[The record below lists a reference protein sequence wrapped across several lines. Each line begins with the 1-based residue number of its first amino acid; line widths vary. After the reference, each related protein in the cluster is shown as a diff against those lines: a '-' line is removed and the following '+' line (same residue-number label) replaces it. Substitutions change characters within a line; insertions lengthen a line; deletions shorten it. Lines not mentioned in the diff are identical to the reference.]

1 MSKFSEK
8 CKELLFEN
16 GSNVYRISKSASL
29 ERTTLQRM
37 VTGKRLPNPE
47 FLKSFCS
54 ALRLSFS
61 EEQELL
67 NLYNRELIG
76 ESAYQNQKSI
86 LHLFAHLND
95 LEKSN
100 TQPFHSVLPDGD
112 LVLMSPIAR
121 HSCDTELLLHF
132 IFQKLFRSEK
142 DCVLYTNLPA
152 NNSFLQH
159 YLSLFSPQANS
170 RIVIKQLLFFYSNET
185 DTHENLEI
193 LNEIL
198 PLCFFENICYEPYYY
213 YRKHKI
219 SDQEYLMFPYF
230 IITPDH
236 VLQLSSDLKRSILS
250 SDPAIVR
257 QYTDEFLQT
266 LSHTAPLLCKPD
278 SLDAAMTQYFGSA
291 SPDEIFTLETSLCDS
306 DLFSFESLQALAA
319 EYFSLS
325 PDMAQNYTNLV
336 GSLIKDS
343 HRSSFFTRQ
352 GVDTFCTTGVGSGTS
367 GFLFSPLDAPHRLEA
382 LRHFLATFD
391 NSKKTMLNDD
401 FVFPKTLYLELRDNT
416 ALVFIRM
423 EKGRPLTFLS
433 ITESS
438 ICHAF
443 YEFFHILEK
452 SEYACPVSE
461 LTSLI
466 TEAESQLNT

>member
-193 LNEIL
+193 LN
-198 PLCFFENICYEPYYY
+198 
-213 YRKHKI
+213 
-219 SDQEYLMFPYF
+219 
-230 IITPDH
+230 
-236 VLQLSSDLKRSILS
+236 
-250 SDPAIVR
+250 
-257 QYTDEFLQT
+257 EFLQT